1 VDGAIEEFI
10 VQMGTSAAALP
21 SMTRVAE
28 WQNWISSKLD
38 SKYATPYYRRLEL
51 GEVKRLI
58 AEIPVEEE

>member
-1 VDGAIEEFI
+1 
-10 VQMGTSAAALP
+10 MGTSVAALP
-21 SMTRVAE
+21 SMTRVSE

-38 SKYATPYYRRLEL
+38 SKYDTPYYRRLEL